1 MTHKIE
7 ILLNYS
13 SEDYER
19 IVLMDGIEKYRDKRL
34 WTTSFPE
41 DTDPIRYLEMF
52 LLGEK
57 PQYRCN
63 GCSNSCNL
71 SFKPIKQNQIT
82 TMTDLQKTIKFNPD
96 HTPVYDENYEKYER
110 EWNYL
115 RRRTVEFGEFL
126 QKELD
131 RRFHLDRKE
140 RVWLMEHLLDKFDGD
155 IRNNLL

>member
-52 LLGEK
+52 LLDEK
-57 PQYRCN
+57 PQYRAMDAAIPAILLARSTTS
-63 GCSNSCNL
+63 GSDDPESLSNS
-71 SFKPIKQNQIT
+71 
-82 TMTDLQKTIKFNPD
+82 
-96 HTPVYDENYEKYER
+96 
-110 EWNYL
+110 
-115 RRRTVEFGEFL
+115 
-126 QKELD
+126 
-131 RRFHLDRKE
+131 
-140 RVWLMEHLLDKFDGD
+140 
-155 IRNNLL
+155 